1 MIIVQLAVVAA
12 RCNYSTKRPRDQ
24 ATVVTSVTNNV
35 QSYRIAIQL
44 TEIDVLF
51 YPANINPQNIKLV
64 DAMSQYLT
72 IQLCIFKRMTMKF
85 LDVLCILR

>member
-12 RCNYSTKRPRDQ
+12 RCNYSMKCPRDQ

-51 YPANINPQNIKLV
+51 YPANINPQN
-64 DAMSQYLT
+64 
-72 IQLCIFKRMTMKF
+72 R
-85 LDVLCILR
+85 

>member
-35 QSYRIAIQL
+35 QELSHRDPINGNWCLILPGKYQASKYQTRWRDICL
-44 TEIDVLF
+44 
-51 YPANINPQNIKLV
+51 NI
-64 DAMSQYLT
+64 SQYNYV
-72 IQLCIFKRMTMKF
+72 F
-85 LDVLCILR
+85 LDA